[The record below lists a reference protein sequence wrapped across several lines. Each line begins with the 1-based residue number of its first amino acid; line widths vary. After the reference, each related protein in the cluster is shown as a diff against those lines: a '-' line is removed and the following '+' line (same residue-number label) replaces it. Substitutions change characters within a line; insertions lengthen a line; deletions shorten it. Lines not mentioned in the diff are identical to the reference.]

1 LGIDLKFYLSLK
13 QKLMKKLLILSLIS
27 FAPYSFAQTVND
39 VPLKDID
46 VDYVQIIG
54 TGRSLSTKV
63 NVEIDFGQETKS
75 ISFKNGTNIKDERG
89 RNMKFNSMMD
99 ALNFMS
105 ANGFSFQF
113 AYTMN
118 DEKDKAIYYI
128 LKKNK

>member
-1 LGIDLKFYLSLK
+1 
-13 QKLMKKLLILSLIS
+13 MKKLFILFLIS
-27 FAPYSFAQTVND
+27 VSTLVFSQTVND
-39 VPLKDID
+39 VPLRDID

-89 RNMKFNSMMD
+89 RNVKFNSMMD

-105 ANGFSFQF
+105 ANGYVFQF
-113 AYTMN
+113 AYTTN
-118 DEKDKAIYYI
+118 DEKDKAVYYI

>member
-1 LGIDLKFYLSLK
+1 
-13 QKLMKKLLILSLIS
+13 MKKLFILFLINASALVFS
-27 FAPYSFAQTVND
+27 QTVND
-39 VPLKDID
+39 VPLRDID

-89 RNMKFNSMMD
+89 RNVKFNSMMD

-105 ANGFSFQF
+105 ANGYVFQF
-113 AYTMN
+113 AYTTN
-118 DEKDKAIYYI
+118 DEKDKAVYYI

>member
-1 LGIDLKFYLSLK
+1 
-13 QKLMKKLLILSLIS
+13 MKKILILSLIG
-27 FAPYSFAQTVND
+27 FASYSFSQTVND

-46 VDYVQIIG
+46 VEYVQIIG

-89 RNMKFNSMMD
+89 RNVKFNSMMD

-105 ANGFSFQF
+105 ANGYVFQF
-113 AYTMN
+113 AYTTN
-118 DEKDKAIYYI
+118 NEKDEAVYYI
-128 LKKNK
+128 LKKKDR

>member
-1 LGIDLKFYLSLK
+1 
-13 QKLMKKLLILSLIS
+13 MKKLLILLLVVCTSRIW
-27 FAPYSFAQTVND
+27 AQTVND
-39 VPLKDID
+39 VPLRDID

-105 ANGFSFQF
+105 ANGYSFQF

-128 LKKNK
+128 LRKNK

>member
-1 LGIDLKFYLSLK
+1 
-13 QKLMKKLLILSLIS
+13 MKKLFILFLIS
-27 FAPYSFAQTVND
+27 LSALAFSQTVND

-89 RNMKFNSMMD
+89 RNVKFNSMMD

-105 ANGFSFQF
+105 ANGYVFQF
-113 AYTMN
+113 AYTTN
-118 DEKDKAIYYI
+118 NEKDEAVYYI
-128 LKKNK
+128 LKKKDR

>member
-1 LGIDLKFYLSLK
+1 
-13 QKLMKKLLILSLIS
+13 MKKLFTFSLITFAS
-27 FAPYSFAQTVND
+27 FVFAQTVND
-39 VPLKDID
+39 VPIKDID

-75 ISFKNGTNIKDERG
+75 ISFKNGTSIKDERG

-105 ANGFSFQF
+105 ANGYYFQF
-113 AYTMN
+113 AYTTN
-118 DEKDKAIYYI
+118 DEKDRAIYYI

>member
-1 LGIDLKFYLSLK
+1 LKNK
-13 QKLMKKLLILSLIS
+13 ILILFGALAMTQ
-27 FAPYSFAQTVND
+27 FAFAQTVND
-39 VPLKDID
+39 VPIKEID

-113 AYTMN
+113 AYTTN
-118 DEKDKAIYYI
+118 DEKDRAIYYI

>member
-1 LGIDLKFYLSLK
+1 
-13 QKLMKKLLILSLIS
+13 MKKLLTVSLIS
-27 FAPYSFAQTVND
+27 AMAFVSAQTVND

-46 VDYVQIIG
+46 VEYVQIIG

-89 RNMKFNSMMD
+89 RNVKFNSMMD

-105 ANGFSFQF
+105 ANGYAFQF
-113 AYTMN
+113 AYTTN
-118 DEKDKAIYYI
+118 DDKDRAVYYI
-128 LKKNK
+128 LKKK

>member
-1 LGIDLKFYLSLK
+1 
-13 QKLMKKLLILSLIS
+13 MKKLFTLQLIALSAFS
-27 FAPYSFAQTVND
+27 VAQTVND

-89 RNMKFNSMMD
+89 RNVKFNSMMD

-105 ANGFSFQF
+105 ANGYSFQF
-113 AYTMN
+113 AYTTN
-118 DEKDKAIYYI
+118 NEKDEAVYYI
-128 LKKNK
+128 LKKKDR

>member
-1 LGIDLKFYLSLK
+1 
-13 QKLMKKLLILSLIS
+13 MKKLFILFLIS
-27 FAPYSFAQTVND
+27 VSALVFSQTVND
-39 VPLKDID
+39 VPLRDID

-89 RNMKFNSMMD
+89 RNVKFNSMMD

-105 ANGFSFQF
+105 ANGYVFQF
-113 AYTMN
+113 AYTTN
-118 DEKDKAIYYI
+118 DEKDKAVYYI

>member
-1 LGIDLKFYLSLK
+1 
-13 QKLMKKLLILSLIS
+13 MKKLFILSLITLS
-27 FAPYSFAQTVND
+27 VLSFAQTVND

-89 RNMKFNSMMD
+89 RNVKFNSMMD

-105 ANGFSFQF
+105 ANGYVFQF
-113 AYTMN
+113 AYTTN
-118 DEKDKAIYYI
+118 NEKDEAVYYI
-128 LKKNK
+128 LKKKDR

>member
-1 LGIDLKFYLSLK
+1 LKNK
-13 QKLMKKLLILSLIS
+13 ILILIGTVVMAHS
-27 FAPYSFAQTVND
+27 AFAQTVND
-39 VPLKDID
+39 VPLKEID
-46 VDYVQIIG
+46 VDYIQIIG
-54 TGRSLSTKV
+54 TGRTLSTKV

-75 ISFKNGTNIKDERG
+75 VSFKNGTNIKDEKG

-118 DEKDKAIYYI
+118 DEKDKAVYYI

>member
-1 LGIDLKFYLSLK
+1 MSVVLKFYLSLK
-13 QKLMKKLLILSLIS
+13 QKLMKKLLILSLIGFTS
-27 FAPYSFAQTVND
+27 YSFAQTVND

>member
-1 LGIDLKFYLSLK
+1 
-13 QKLMKKLLILSLIS
+13 MKKLFILSLIGCAT
-27 FAPYSFAQTVND
+27 FSFAQTVND
-39 VPLKDID
+39 VPIRAID

-75 ISFKNGTNIKDERG
+75 ISFKNGTNIKDEKG

-105 ANGFSFQF
+105 ANGYSFQF

-118 DEKDKAIYYI
+118 DDKDKAIYYI

>member
-1 LGIDLKFYLSLK
+1 
-13 QKLMKKLLILSLIS
+13 MKKLLILSLIS
-27 FAPYSFAQTVND
+27 FSAFAFAQTVND

-75 ISFKNGTNIKDERG
+75 ISFKNGTSIKDEKG
-89 RNMKFNSMMD
+89 RNIKFNSMMD

-105 ANGFSFQF
+105 ANGYAFQF
-113 AYTMN
+113 AYTTN
-118 DEKDKAIYYI
+118 DEKDRSIYYI

>member
-1 LGIDLKFYLSLK
+1 
-13 QKLMKKLLILSLIS
+13 MKKLFILSLIGYAT
-27 FAPYSFAQTVND
+27 FSFAQTVND
-39 VPLKDID
+39 VPIRAID

-105 ANGFSFQF
+105 ANGYSFQF

-118 DEKDKAIYYI
+118 DDKDKAIYYI

>member
-1 LGIDLKFYLSLK
+1 MIKLFTLSFIALSALG
-13 QKLMKKLLILSLIS
+13 
-27 FAPYSFAQTVND
+27 FAQTVND

-89 RNMKFNSMMD
+89 RNVKFNSMMD

-105 ANGFSFQF
+105 SNGYSFQF
-113 AYTMN
+113 AYTTN
-118 DEKDKAIYYI
+118 NEKDEAVYYI
-128 LKKNK
+128 LKKKDR

>member
-1 LGIDLKFYLSLK
+1 
-13 QKLMKKLLILSLIS
+13 MKKLLLSALFNLS
-27 FAPYSFAQTVND
+27 AFTFAQTVND

-75 ISFKNGTNIKDERG
+75 ISFKNGTSIKDERG
-89 RNMKFNSMMD
+89 RNIKFNSMMD

-105 ANGFSFQF
+105 ANGYAFQF
-113 AYTMN
+113 AYTTN
-118 DEKDKAIYYI
+118 DEKDQAVYYI

>member
-1 LGIDLKFYLSLK
+1 
-13 QKLMKKLLILSLIS
+13 MKKLFILSLIALS
-27 FAPYSFAQTVND
+27 AFGFAQTVND

-63 NVEIDFGQETKS
+63 NMEIDFGQETKS

-89 RNMKFNSMMD
+89 RNVKFNSMMD

-105 ANGFSFQF
+105 ANGYSFQF
-113 AYTMN
+113 AYTTN
-118 DEKDKAIYYI
+118 NEKDEAVYYI
-128 LKKNK
+128 LKKKDR

>member
-1 LGIDLKFYLSLK
+1 
-13 QKLMKKLLILSLIS
+13 MKKLFILSILS
-27 FAPYSFAQTVND
+27 CTTLVFAQTVND

-75 ISFKNGTNIKDERG
+75 ISFKNETNIKDDRG
-89 RNMKFNSMMD
+89 RNVKFNSMMD

-105 ANGFSFQF
+105 ANGYVFQF
-113 AYTMN
+113 AYTTN
-118 DEKDKAIYYI
+118 DEKDQAVYYI
-128 LKKNK
+128 LKKKDR

>member
-1 LGIDLKFYLSLK
+1 
-13 QKLMKKLLILSLIS
+13 MKKLFILFLICIS
-27 FAPYSFAQTVND
+27 ALAFSQTVND

-89 RNMKFNSMMD
+89 RNVKFNSMMD

-105 ANGFSFQF
+105 ANGYVFQF
-113 AYTMN
+113 AYTTN
-118 DEKDKAIYYI
+118 DEKDKAVYYI

>member
-1 LGIDLKFYLSLK
+1 
-13 QKLMKKLLILSLIS
+13 MKKLFTALSICVS
-27 FAPYSFAQTVND
+27 FFAFSQTVND
-39 VPLKDID
+39 VPIRDID

-75 ISFKNGTNIKDERG
+75 ISFKNGTSIKDERG

-105 ANGFSFQF
+105 ANGYSFQF

-118 DEKDKAIYYI
+118 DEKDQAIYYI

>member
-1 LGIDLKFYLSLK
+1 
-13 QKLMKKLLILSLIS
+13 MKKLAILSLIS
-27 FAPYSFAQTVND
+27 FASYSWAQTVND
-39 VPLKDID
+39 VPIKDID

-63 NVEIDFGQETKS
+63 NEEIDFGQETKS

-105 ANGFSFQF
+105 ANGYTFQF
-113 AYTMN
+113 AYTTN
-118 DEKDKAIYYI
+118 DEKDRAIYYI

>member
-1 LGIDLKFYLSLK
+1 
-13 QKLMKKLLILSLIS
+13 MKKLIILSLIG
-27 FAPYSFAQTVND
+27 FASLSWAQTVND
-39 VPLKDID
+39 VPIKDID

-63 NVEIDFGQETKS
+63 DVEIDFGQETKS

-105 ANGFSFQF
+105 ANGYTFQF
-113 AYTMN
+113 AYTSN
-118 DEKDKAIYYI
+118 DEKDRAIYYI

>member
-1 LGIDLKFYLSLK
+1 
-13 QKLMKKLLILSLIS
+13 MKNKMLTFFVTL
-27 FAPYSFAQTVND
+27 AMTQVAFAQTVND
-39 VPLKDID
+39 VPIKDID
-46 VDYVQIIG
+46 VDYIQIIG

-75 ISFKNGTNIKDERG
+75 ISFKNGTNIKDDRG

>member
-1 LGIDLKFYLSLK
+1 
-13 QKLMKKLLILSLIS
+13 MKKLLTFSLIAFAS
-27 FAPYSFAQTVND
+27 FAFSQTVND
-39 VPLKDID
+39 VPIKDID
-46 VDYVQIIG
+46 VEYVQIIG

-75 ISFKNGTNIKDERG
+75 ISFKNGTSIKDEKG

-105 ANGFSFQF
+105 ANGYSFQF

-128 LKKNK
+128 LKKK

>member
-1 LGIDLKFYLSLK
+1 
-13 QKLMKKLLILSLIS
+13 MKKLFTLSLIS
-27 FAPYSFAQTVND
+27 LSSLSFAQTVND

-89 RNMKFNSMMD
+89 RNVKFNSMMD

-105 ANGFSFQF
+105 ANGYVFQF
-113 AYTMN
+113 AYTTN
-118 DEKDKAIYYI
+118 NEKDEAVYYI
-128 LKKNK
+128 LKKKDR